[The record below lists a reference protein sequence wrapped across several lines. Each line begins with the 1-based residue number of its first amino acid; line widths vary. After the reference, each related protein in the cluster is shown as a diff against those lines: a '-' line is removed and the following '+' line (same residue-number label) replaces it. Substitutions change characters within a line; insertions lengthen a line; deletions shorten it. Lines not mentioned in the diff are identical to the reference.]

1 MLIINQSFV
10 ATKNPYIFLFKG
22 HSLPCEPC
30 SSDSEAQNYLK
41 VTAFLWMMHPG
52 NSGKFAMPMNVELEN
67 YQYLF
72 SAEKLQ
78 LHIARC
84 PPSTKKWNH
93 RWAGVPSKKKLSDT
107 KIEARVFSLCRG
119 AEPQYGAVLQRL
131 VCKAR
136 WFARRHSA
144 PSLWNTNKTVE
155 TLLLSLGS
163 WGPDQPWGLH
173 HRLPQSFSAGRR
185 GGHVEPQPAAVQE
198 QLLLARPLLRTG
210 SKQDVLQSKW
220 FKWHLRCPR
229 LSLLLIP
236 IFSCRE
242 PMQTEHFGNTFKQI
256 FKWCQNLAIH
266 RDACKW
272 RLRWCGGLKVWRG
285 YSI

>member
-1 MLIINQSFV
+1 MYFFLK
-10 ATKNPYIFLFKG
+10 ATVCPVSPAVVN
-22 HSLPCEPC
+22 SR
-30 SSDSEAQNYLK
+30 AQNYLK

-52 NSGKFAMPMNVELEN
+52 SSGKFVIPMNVELEN
-67 YQYLF
+67 YQSLF

-78 LHIARC
+78 LHIARRA
-84 PPSTKKWNH
+84 PSTKERNH

-107 KIEARVFSLCRG
+107 QTEARLFPGSGG

-136 WFARRHSA
+136 WFARRHPA
-144 PSLWNTNKTVE
+144 PSVRNTNKTVE
-155 TLLLSLGS
+155 TLLLPLGS
-163 WGPDQPWGLH
+163 RGPDQPRRLH
-173 HRLPQSFSAGRR
+173 HGVPQSLFAGGW
-185 GGHVEPQPAAVQE
+185 GGHAKPQPAAVQE

-220 FKWHLRCPR
+220 FKWHLRSPR

-266 RDACKW
+266 RDARKW
-272 RLRWCGGLKVWRG
+272 RLRWCGG
-285 YSI
+285 